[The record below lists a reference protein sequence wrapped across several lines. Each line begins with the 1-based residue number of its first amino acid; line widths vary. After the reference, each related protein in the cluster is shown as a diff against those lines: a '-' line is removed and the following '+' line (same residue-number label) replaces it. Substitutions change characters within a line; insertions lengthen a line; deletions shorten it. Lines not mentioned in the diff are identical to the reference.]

1 MKMRMT
7 SLVLAGVAGL
17 SASAAFA
24 NPIVSATYND
34 LSGSWNGTTFT
45 AAAVDAGALRS
56 SGSVARLVA
65 PIGTADFQPGFV
77 SGANPADI
85 VVTLSST
92 PTADP
97 DTRDGVGS
105 FTITDADG
113 STITGN
119 INGQWFNGFTAVFFN
134 GALSNVLFNGASF
147 DGTNSGSFS
156 TLFGGGVYDGALTQL
171 QLQNTNFFTSS
182 FDSVPT
188 QESLQITPTPGALG
202 LLGLGGLAM
211 ARRRR

>member
-1 MKMRMT
+1 MKMRIM
-7 SLVLAGVAGL
+7 SIVIAGAAGL

-34 LSGSWNGTTFT
+34 LSGSWNGSTFT
-45 AAAVDAGALRS
+45 AAAVDAGQLRS

-77 SGANPADI
+77 SAANPANI
-85 VVTLSST
+85 TLNLSST
-92 PTADP
+92 PTMDP

-113 STITGN
+113 STITGD
-119 INGQWFNGFTAVFFN
+119 ISGQWFNGFTAVFFN

-156 TLFGGGVYDGALTQL
+156 TLFGGGVFDGAITQL
-171 QLQNTNFFTSS
+171 ELQNTNFFVSN
-182 FDSVPT
+182 FADVNT
-188 QESLQITPTPGALG
+188 QESLLITPTPGALG

>member
-34 LSGSWNGTTFT
+34 LAGSWDGTSFS
-45 AAAVDAGALRS
+45 ANAVDAGQLHS
-56 SGSVARLVA
+56 SGTVARLVA
-65 PIGTADFQPGFV
+65 PIGTAEFGAGFV
-77 SGANPADI
+77 SGSNPADI
-85 VVTLSST
+85 VVSLSST

-105 FTITDADG
+105 FTITDLNG
-113 STITGN
+113 TTITGD
-119 INGQWFNGFTAVFFN
+119 ITGQWFNGFTAVFFN
-134 GALSNVLFNGASF
+134 GALSNVQFSGPTFTGTLTGA
-147 DGTNSGSFS
+147 FS
-156 TLFGGGVYDGALTQL
+156 TLFGGGVYDGAITQL
-171 QLQNTNFFTSS
+171 ELQNTNFFTSS
-182 FDSVPT
+182 FDAVPT